1 VRVAAVVHP
10 TTLVGKELR
19 ERLEARADLCSE
31 LRLLSDDED
40 EIGQLTEAAGGVAFV
55 ARLDAESTEGVDLVF
70 LCGEIERDRAT
81 LARLPRS
88 AVAVL
93 LSRGATVD
101 DAPAA
106 VGGVQAEMLAG
117 QQLALSPHPAAVA
130 VVLLLDALSTFRPE
144 RAAATVM
151 VPVSEFGDRGIDEL
165 FEQTRGILAFS
176 GTPRGKVFPAQI
188 AFNLLPSTEDALE
201 VERAARQA
209 LGRDVGLALQLVQG
223 GVFHGVAVSL
233 RVELAEHPTPAEL
246 RKRLGAAR
254 AVTLARDPRKASPVA
269 IAGEESLQVGEV
281 RAAGEPGAYW
291 IWATMDNIVRGGA
304 LNALDLAEAM
314 LAAGRP
320 S

>member
-1 VRVAAVVHP
+1 
-10 TTLVGKELR
+10 LR
-19 ERLEARADLCSE
+19 ERLEGRADLCSE
-31 LRLLSDDED
+31 LRLLSDEEE
-40 EIGQLTEAAGGVAFV
+40 EIGQLTEAAGSAAFV
-55 ARLDAESTEGVDLVF
+55 ARLDEDSLEGVDLVF
-70 LCGEIERDRAT
+70 LCGEIERDRVT
-81 LARLPRS
+81 LVRLPRT

-106 VGGVQAEMLAG
+106 VGGVHAEALAG

-130 VVLLLDALSTFRPE
+130 LVLLLDALCDYRPV
-144 RAAATVM
+144 RASATVV
-151 VPVSEFGDRGIDEL
+151 VPVSVFGDRGIDEL

-176 GTPRGKVFPAQI
+176 GAQRSKLFPAQI
-188 AFNLLPSTEDALE
+188 AFNLLPSTEDAHE

-209 LGRDVGLALQLVQG
+209 LGREVDLAVQLVQG
-223 GVFHGVAVSL
+223 GVFHGVTVSL
-233 RVELAEHPTPAEL
+233 RVELAGQSTAAEV
-246 RKRLGAAR
+246 RKRLGGAR
-254 AVTLARDPRKASPVA
+254 GIALARDPRKASPVA
-269 IAGEESLQVGEV
+269 VAGEESLLVGEV

-291 IWATMDNIVRGGA
+291 IWATMDNLVRGGA